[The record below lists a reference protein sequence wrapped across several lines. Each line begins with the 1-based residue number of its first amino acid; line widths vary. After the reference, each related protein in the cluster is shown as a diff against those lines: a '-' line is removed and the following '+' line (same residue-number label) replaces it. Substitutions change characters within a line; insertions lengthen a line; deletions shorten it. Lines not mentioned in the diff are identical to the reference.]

1 MRSVFKVIWVFTKQ
15 TWIYFSRHGCPQ
27 HAAAISYF
35 VLFSIIPVAILAV
48 SVIGFILVN
57 EERRTDL
64 VNEIL
69 DTVPLTQTEGRD
81 EVENALD
88 TVQRVSGPAAAL
100 SLVATIWASS
110 AMFSS
115 IRRALNIVWGTDE
128 HRPWA
133 QGKLVDFAQVGGL
146 SAILL
151 GSIVLTG
158 LMRQVRAASADWAG
172 PFGNDNPL
180 WEIPP
185 ILIPAAVTF
194 ATFLLLYK
202 IVPAAGTHFR
212 DIIPGAL
219 FATLLFETLKN
230 TFAFYVANFNNFDV
244 VYGSLA
250 GVLLFLFFTYLSS
263 NILLMGA
270 ELSHTFWRFHT
281 GDLEDLI
288 HPKVPQPTVMQ
299 QFTSA
304 IKGLFLR
311 QP

>member
-1 MRSVFKVIWVFTKQ
+1 MFKVTWVFTKQ
-15 TWIYFSRHGCPQ
+15 TFIFFSRHNCPQ
-27 HAAAISYF
+27 HAAAISYY

-48 SVIGFILVN
+48 SVIGFVLVN
-57 EERRTDL
+57 EERRADL
-64 VNEIL
+64 VDEIL

-81 EVENALD
+81 EVESALD

-100 SLVATIWASS
+100 SVVATIWASS

-115 IRRALNIVWGTDE
+115 IRRALNMVWGADE

-146 SAILL
+146 SGILL

-158 LMRQVRAASADWAG
+158 FLRQIREASADYAG
-172 PFGNDNPL
+172 PLGNDNPL

-185 ILIPAAVTF
+185 IVIPAAVSL
-194 ATFLLLYK
+194 ATFLLLFK
-202 IVPAAGTHFR
+202 IVPAAHPHWR
-212 DIIPGAL
+212 DIVPGAL
-219 FATLLFETLKN
+219 FATILFEALKN
-230 TFAFYVANFNNFDV
+230 TFAIYVANFNNFDV

-270 ELSHTFWRFHT
+270 ELSHTFWRYHT

-288 HPKVPQPTVMQ
+288 HPKAPQATALQ
-299 QFTSA
+299 QLTRA
-304 IKGLFLR
+304 VKGLFVR
-311 QP
+311 QPEL

>member
-1 MRSVFKVIWVFTKQ
+1 MFKTIWVFTKQ
-15 TWIYFSRHGCPQ
+15 TWIFFGRHNCAQ
-27 HAAAISYF
+27 HAAAISYY
-35 VLFSIIPVAILAV
+35 VLFSIIPVAILSV
-48 SVIGFILVN
+48 SIIGFVLVD
-57 EERRTDL
+57 EGRRTDL

-88 TVQRVSGPAAAL
+88 TVQRVSGFAAAL
-100 SLVATIWASS
+100 SLLATIWASS

-115 IRRALNIVWGTDE
+115 IRRALNDVWGADE

-146 SAILL
+146 SAILF

-158 LMRQVRAASADWAG
+158 LMRTVREVSAEFAG
-172 PFGNDNPL
+172 PLGNENPL

-185 ILIPAAVTF
+185 IAIPAAVSL

-202 IVPAAGTHFR
+202 IVPAVHPHWR
-212 DIIPGAL
+212 DILPGAL
-219 FATLLFETLKN
+219 FATALFEFLKN
-230 TFAFYVANFNNFDV
+230 TFAIYVANFNNFDV

-250 GVLLFLFFTYLSS
+250 GVLLFLLFTFLAS
-263 NILLMGA
+263 NILLVGA
-270 ELSHTFWRFHT
+270 ELSHTFWRYHT

-288 HPKVPQPTVMQ
+288 HPKVPQPTALEQ
-299 QFTSA
+299 LTSA
-304 IKGLFLR
+304 IKGLFVR